1 MKAPKS
7 VVKKTVGSARKKK
20 PTSWAHKE
28 PPCQIAGI
36 YRTYAVIHQPGATY
50 NSTSSLNTP
59 TMFMEIGVKGAF
71 VGEVSYDFT
80 TIAGSGRIQPSV
92 VSGGGLTIKQF
103 RGDEH
108 GNKHSEM
115 TKDFI
120 QCALTVP
127 GTCPQYDGFISAIVT
142 PLAPGTVCITEPDLG
157 PGFLPSWEWRP
168 EQLGKPLGPV
178 CTETKRGD
186 IICKFTLHSFG
197 SDAIEMYTHLMTSMP
212 PREVAI
218 LRKRDLMCSSYS
230 PEKDLMTTLCEMY
243 EALK

>member
-59 TMFMEIGVKGAF
+59 TMFMEIGAKGTF
-71 VGEVSYDFT
+71 VGEVSRDCIS
-80 TIAGSGRIQPSV
+80 IAGSGRIKASMVP
-92 VSGGGLTIKQF
+92 GKGLTIYQSEDED
-103 RGDEH
+103 GD
-108 GNKHSEM
+108 KHLEM
-115 TKDFI
+115 TNDCILTQI
-120 QCALTVP
+120 QIGAW
-127 GTCPQYDGFISAIVT
+127 PQYAGFISAIAT